1 MHALLNI
8 GFCHKISEIHFLWT
22 VDQLSEECKNLD
34 AVVFDQLLAANV
46 DTIAYQ
52 MEKYKN
58 PGLVVI
64 LHFLNSF

>member
-1 MHALLNI
+1 MHALLNN

-34 AVVFDQLLAANV
+34 ADQLLAANV